1 MNPDLHAMKHRPQA
15 PFLALVA
22 LLSTFAQGPALAGPW
37 QASGF
42 KVGEVTD
49 TTAIVWTRLTRNE
62 ERVHK
67 PGVLPIIWYRDS
79 KTKEL
84 LLKPKDGRKDWIVEN
99 TDNSLFNNES
109 YFTPVPRYP
118 EGESLATVDGAVP
131 GMAGEARVRYR
142 AAGSSD
148 WHSTHWEKVDG
159 HRDFTRHFNL
169 TGLKPATRYELRV
182 ESRLDKN
189 HPGATLTGSFGTAAA
204 KTDPDNVVFTVS
216 TGQAYIHIDDE
227 VNGFRFYKAMEKLQP
242 DFFVHT
248 GDFLYYDRLAKDLP
262 LARWHWE
269 RMFSFPNLRDF
280 HRQVPI
286 YYTKDDHDTWM
297 DDCYPKMKSHFMGTF
312 TFDHG
317 LMLWREQ
324 LPMSPKPYRTFRWG
338 KDFQIWIME
347 GREFRSS
354 NPHPDGP
361 NKTIWGR
368 EQMAWFERTV
378 RESDATFKVIVSP
391 SPIVG
396 PDRDNKFDNHSNP
409 NWKFEGDRVRR
420 FIASQKNTY
429 VVCGDRHWQYVSVDT
444 ETGVKEF
451 SCGPASDAH
460 AGGWTNDMLRAEHRY
475 LNVTGGFLAG
485 FVERKR
491 NEPRLIFRH
500 YSVEGEML
508 NEVTLKAE

>member
-1 MNPDLHAMKHRPQA
+1 MKRSLSVSLRLLV
-15 PFLALVA
+15 FLSLLIALSA
-22 LLSTFAQGPALAGPW
+22 TAGPW

-49 TTAIVWTRLTRNE
+49 TEAIVWTRLTKNE

-67 PGVLPIIWYRDS
+67 PGVLPIIYYRDS

-118 EGESLATVDGAVP
+118 EGESLETVDGAVP
-131 GMAGEARVRYR
+131 GMAGEVRVLSRPVG
-142 AAGSSD
+142 ASE
-148 WHSTHWEKVDG
+148 WQSTKWEKAVAKS
-159 HRDFTRHFNL
+159 DFTRHFKLTNL
-169 TGLKPATRYELRV
+169 TPATRYDLRV
-182 ESRLDKN
+182 ESRLNKN
-189 HPGATLTGSFGTAAA
+189 HPGATLTGAFGTAAA
-204 KTDPDNVVFTVS
+204 KDQPDNVVFTVA
-216 TGQAYIHIDDE
+216 TGQAYIHLDDE
-227 VNGFRFYKAMEKLQP
+227 VKGFKMYEAMGKLQP

-286 YYTKDDHDTWM
+286 YYTKDDQDTWM
-297 DDCYPKMKSHFMGTF
+297 DDCYPTMKSHFMGTF
-312 TFDHG
+312 TFEHG
-317 LMLWREQ
+317 LALWREQ

-338 KDFQIWIME
+338 KDLQIWMVE
-347 GREFRSS
+347 GREFRSA
-354 NPHPDGP
+354 NPDKDGP
-361 NKTIWGR
+361 NKTIWGK
-368 EQMAWFERTV
+368 EQMAWFKRTV
-378 RESDATFKVIVSP
+378 TESDATFKILVSP
-391 SPIVG
+391 SPVVG

-409 NWKFEGDRVRR
+409 NWQYEGSRVRE
-420 FIASQKNTY
+420 FIAAQKNMY

-475 LNVTGGFLAG
+475 LNVVGGFLAG

-491 NEPRLIFRH
+491 GEPRLVFRH
-500 YSVEGEML
+500 YSVAGEVL
-508 NEVTLKAE
+508 NEDVLLPEK